1 VAALLALL
9 SSGMWGTA
17 DYLGGRLSRSRWVV
31 LVLLVSQAF
40 GLLFMVVLATL
51 TGAWPVAGETAVP
64 AVLASLTGGGGLLLY
79 YRALATGVMGVV
91 APIASL
97 GVLVPLV
104 VGVLGGERVTAVQG
118 AGIALALVGVLF
130 ASGPELHGE
139 TGWRPVGLAFG
150 AAVLFGVSLVCIAW
164 GSETSVTMT
173 MTGMRLTTV
182 LLLGLGVLASRRPI
196 RVRAGELPAFAAVGV
211 LDVGANL
218 TYGLATTQGLLMLA
232 GVFGSLYP
240 VVTILLARFV
250 DDERLRPIQQVGVV
264 LCLAGVAAISAG

>member
-1 VAALLALL
+1 MAALLALL

-17 DYLGGRLSRSRWVV
+17 DYVAGRMSRTRWVV
-31 LVLLVSQAF
+31 LVLFVSQAF
-40 GLLFMVVLATL
+40 GLLFMLVLATA
-51 TGAWPVAGETAVP
+51 TGAWPSARAVAVP
-64 AVLASLTGGGGLLLY
+64 AVLASVTGAGGLLLY

-97 GVLVPLV
+97 GVVVPLAA
-104 VGVLGGERVTAVQG
+104 GVLGGERASAAQA
-118 AGIALALVGVLF
+118 AGIALSLVGVVL
-130 ASGPELHGE
+130 ASGPELRGDS
-139 TGWRPVGLAFG
+139 GWRPVALALG
-150 AAVLFGVSLVCIAW
+150 AAAMFGLSLVCIAR

-182 LLLGLGVLASRRPI
+182 TVLSLGLLVTRRRI
-196 RVRAGELPAFAAVGV
+196 AVRARELPAYAAVGV

-218 TYGLATTQGLLMLA
+218 AYGLATTRGLLMLA

-240 VVTILLARFV
+240 VVTILLARFL
-250 DDERLRPIQQVGVV
+250 DDERLRRIQQVGVV